1 MKKKKNVP
9 KTTYSVY
16 VKEKGRKNFKNST
29 RIYEK
34 LITVGGKLVWLQTKT
49 KRFLTVSPSS
59 LSSEKN
65 FNYSKNV
72 IAILKIKHIYIHTH
86 FS

>member
-1 MKKKKNVP
+1 MYRRLHTVCF
-9 KTTYSVY
+9 Y